1 MKKLIKKLRSSMAA
15 NIIGAIPRLRLR
27 DYEMTLK
34 RGSRL
39 CFELKLD

>member
-15 NIIGAIPRLRLR
+15 NIIGAMPGLKFKE
-27 DYEMTLK
+27 YEMTLR